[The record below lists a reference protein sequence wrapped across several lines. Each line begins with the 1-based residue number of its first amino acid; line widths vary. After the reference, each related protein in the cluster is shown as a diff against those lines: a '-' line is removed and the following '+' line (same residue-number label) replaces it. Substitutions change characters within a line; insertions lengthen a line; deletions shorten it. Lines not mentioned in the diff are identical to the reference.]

1 MSLMHALR
9 LCAAALLAASCT
21 HPGPV
26 LVTPA
31 SQDAAPVSIHAH
43 EPRAPA
49 APPEAAPSPKARV
62 TPVDPGAPAWKPA
75 SALLGQILHDNAIFV
90 HEHAPDYFQ
99 PFQEGQH
106 PRATVVACADSRF
119 HLQAIDA
126 APDGDIFEIRNI
138 GNQVDGNQ
146 GSVEYGIYHLHT
158 PLLLIIGHVGCGA
171 IKAALSDYAEEPVPI
186 RRELDGLH
194 LSLRHVVETKAP
206 PEQQWL
212 AGVLANVHQQVAD
225 AMQEYAALVRAGEL
239 IVVGAVY
246 DFRGDLGEARGKL
259 HFINVNGETDPE
271 RLRVS
276 PLLKEAARLAQGG

>member
-1 MSLMHALR
+1 MHALR

-21 HPGPV
+21 RPAPA

-31 SQDAAPVSIHAH
+31 SQDASSVSAH
-43 EPRAPA
+43 SHGPLALGALHDA
-49 APPEAAPSPKARV
+49 ATSPKAHV

-90 HEHAPDYFQ
+90 REHASDYFQ

-138 GNQVDGNQ
+138 GNQVDGSQ
-146 GSVEYGIYHLHT
+146 GSVEYGVHHLHT

-171 IKAALSDYAEEPVPI
+171 VKAALSDYAEEPAPI

-194 LSLRHVVETKAP
+194 LSLKHVLETKAP

-225 AMQEYAALVRAGEL
+225 AMQEYAASVRAGEL

-259 HFINVNGETDPE
+259 HLINVNGEVDPE
-271 RLRVS
+271 RLRAS